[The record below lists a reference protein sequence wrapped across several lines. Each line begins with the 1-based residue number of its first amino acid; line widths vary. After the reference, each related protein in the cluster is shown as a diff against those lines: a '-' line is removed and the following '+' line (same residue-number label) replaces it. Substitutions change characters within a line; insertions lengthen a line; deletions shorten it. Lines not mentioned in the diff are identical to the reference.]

1 MYIILGAT
9 GHVGSAV
16 AKSLLQ
22 EGKEVIVVTRST
34 EKAAEWEKRGARV
47 AVVDIHQKNA
57 FRKVLQKGSRLFLLN
72 PPAPPNSDTVQE
84 EMASIAA
91 IFQALEGSG
100 IEKVVAESTYGA
112 QPGIGIGDLGVL
124 YDMEQGLHKL
134 DIPVSIIRAGYYM
147 SNWDSAYDSVV
158 KEGKLYSF
166 FPPDHRLGMV
176 APQDIGKVAAR
187 LLMAPTSD
195 IGLHYVEGPQ
205 LYSPGDVAAAFGKA
219 LGKTIEVVPIPPD
232 QWESAMQQAGF
243 SPKAAA
249 SMAAMTRIVI
259 GADFEVAK
267 NPIRGVTTIEEYV
280 REMIDQQQG
289 QPA

>member
-16 AKSLLQ
+16 ANSLLQ
-22 EGKEVIVVTRST
+22 EGKEVIVVTRSAD
-34 EKAAEWEKRGARV
+34 KAGVWEKRGAQA
-47 AVVDIHQKNA
+47 AVVDIYHKRA
-57 FRKVLQKGSRLFLLN
+57 FRKLLQRGKRLFLLN
-72 PPAPPNSDTVQE
+72 PPAPPNTDTVQE
-84 EMASIAA
+84 ELAGVAA
-91 IFQALEGSG
+91 ILQALESSR

-134 DIPVSIIRAGYYM
+134 DIPASIIRAGYYM

-166 FPPDHRLGMV
+166 FPPGHQFGMV
-176 APQDIGKVAAR
+176 APEDIGKVAAR
-187 LLMAPTSD
+187 LLMAPASD

-205 LYSPGDVAAAFGKA
+205 LYSPKDVADAFGKA
-219 LGKTIEVVPIPPD
+219 LGKPVEAVQIPPD
-232 QWESAMQQAGF
+232 QWEPAMQEMTF

-249 SMAAMTRIVI
+249 SMAAMTRIVM
-259 GADFEVAK
+259 GKDFEVAK
-267 NPIRGVTTIEEYV
+267 NPVRGETSLEDYIKLLVQTMH
-280 REMIDQQQG
+280 R
-289 QPA
+289 P

>member
-9 GHVGSAV
+9 GHVGSEV
-16 AKSLLQ
+16 ANSLLQ
-22 EGKEVIVVTRST
+22 AGKEVVVVTRST
-34 EKAAEWEKRGARV
+34 EKAAEWEKRGAK
-47 AVVDIHQKNA
+47 AAIVDIHQPEDL
-57 FRKVLQKGSRLFLLN
+57 RKVLQQGSRLFLLN
-72 PPAPPNSDTVQE
+72 PPAPPDSDTVQE
-84 EMASIAA
+84 ELASVAA
-91 IFQALEGSG
+91 ILQALEGSS

-147 SNWDSAYDSVV
+147 SNWDNAYDSVA

-166 FPPDHRLGMV
+166 FPPDHQLGMV

-205 LYSPGDVAAAFGKA
+205 LYSPKDVAAAFGKA
-219 LGKTIEVVPIPPD
+219 LEKPVEVVPIPPD
-232 QWESAMQQAGF
+232 QWEPAMQQAGF

-249 SMAAMTRIVI
+249 SMAAMTRIVLKP
-259 GADFEVAK
+259 DFEVAK
-267 NPIRGVTTIEEYV
+267 NPIRGATTIEEYV
-280 REMIDQQQG
+280 RKMIDQQQR